1 MTTAASAAAGVT
13 PLEALTHVQIPVEGM
28 TCAACQA
35 RVQRALA
42 RVPGVSEASVNLLAH
57 RASVRFDARRIAPEA
72 LVAAIKATGYDAHL
86 EAAVVDLLA
95 EQEARDRADARE
107 YRHLRGK
114 ALASLAAGLVAMVAS
129 MPLMTAVAGAHAHGV
144 ADPLMHWVM
153 TTMHPA
159 MRRWL
164 PWLYAIDRD
173 TLAWALLL
181 LTAAVMGW
189 GGRQFYVRAWRSGR
203 HGGADMNTLVAV
215 GTAAAFLYSAVA
227 TVAPGLFL
235 RRGLTPDVYFEAVI
249 LIIALILVGRTF
261 EARAKRRTTN
271 ALRALAGLQPKSA
284 RVLRDAAELD
294 VPIDEV
300 IVGDVVV
307 VRPGE
312 RLPVDGLVQR
322 GTSSVDESMLTG
334 ESLPV
339 FKQAGDRVI
348 GGTVNGTGSL
358 TYRATTLGAAGTLAQ
373 IVRLMRDAQATRA
386 PIQDL
391 ADRISAVF
399 VPVVMVLAVAT
410 FVAWWLV
417 GGDGGWV
424 RGLAS
429 AVTVLIIACPCAM
442 GLAVPT
448 AVMVATGRGAE
459 LGVLI
464 KGGDALQRTGEL
476 STVVFDKTGT
486 LTEGKPVVTQVHWLS
501 AEGVPLLGLVAAVER
516 HSEHPLAAAIVAHAR
531 EAGVQ
536 VHEVSD
542 FVAEAGRGARA
553 TVDGR
558 TVLVGSRRLLD
569 DAGVE
574 VMALVETAER
584 WAGEGQS
591 VVYVA
596 VDGRAAGVLAVA
608 DRLKPGAAGAVRDL
622 RALGVEVVML
632 SGDSPATARAIGQQA
647 GIDDVVAGVLPDGK
661 VAEIAR
667 RQTAGAVVAMVGDGI
682 NDAPALAQA
691 DVGIAMG
698 TGTDVAMAASD
709 VTLVRGQIDG
719 VAHAIVLARRTTR
732 TMRQNL
738 FWAFVYNV
746 VGIPIAAGVLYPATG
761 VLLSPVIAS
770 AAMAF
775 SSVSVVGNSLRLR
788 RMNVDRRAA

>member
-144 ADPLMHWVM
+144 ADPLMQWVM

-189 GGRQFYVRAWRSGR
+189 AGRQFYVRAWRSGR

-691 DVGIAMG
+691 DIGIAMG